1 MPTPTLESDI
11 VSEAPSVSAQL
22 RQATASE
29 HKQVETR
36 SFVSDLMGGQLGLDA
51 YAIYLAQLA
60 RVYLALEE
68 RAPDGDATSPLYS
81 PALCRSSSI
90 HADLVA
96 LGHPEWQDTVPCL
109 PATIRYAMHLRNL
122 GDNAALRHL
131 AHHYT
136 RYLGDL
142 SGGQVIAAMLRR
154 HYGASDSQLTFFA
167 FDAIDNLVQFKRAY
181 REALDGLV
189 LSADELE
196 ILTSE
201 AQLAFGLNSA
211 VFDDLNGLR

>member
-1 MPTPTLESDI
+1 MTTPTIESDLLA
-11 VSEAPSVSAQL
+11 ETPSISAQL

-29 HKQVETR
+29 HKQAESR
-36 SFVSDLMGGQLGLDA
+36 SFISDLMGGSLDLDA
-51 YAIYLAQLA
+51 YATYLAQLA
-60 RVYLALEE
+60 RIYLALEE
-68 RAPDGDATSPLYS
+68 RAPDGDVTSPLYS
-81 PALCRSSSI
+81 TALHRASSI

-96 LGHPEWQDTVPCL
+96 LGHPEWQETLPCL
-109 PATIRYAMHLRNL
+109 PATIRYAIHLRNL
-122 GDNAALRHL
+122 GDQAELRHL

-154 HYGASDSQLTFFA
+154 HYGATDSQLTFFA
-167 FDAIDNLVQFKRAY
+167 FDDIENLVHFKREY

-189 LSADELE
+189 LSSDEVGL
-196 ILTSE
+196 LTSE
-201 AQLAFGLNSA
+201 AQLAFGLNAA